1 MRTPLASW
9 RITSEFGMRQ
19 HPILGYGAMHKGVD
33 FAAPEGTPVLASA
46 SGQVSFADNDGGHG
60 LFVKIDHGSDVATGY
75 AHLSRLAPGIA
86 PGAAVRQ
93 GQLIGFV
100 GSTGLSTGPHLH
112 YEFYRAGKQVDPLAE
127 KLGVR
132 PTLGGADLERFR
144 AQVREY
150 IGQFKQAP
158 SVGDGSMVLVPPAAP
173 PRQAAS
179 EPERTDYV
187 ARKSAPKK
195 TR

>member
-1 MRTPLASW
+1 
-9 RITSEFGMRQ
+9 
-19 HPILGYGAMHKGVD
+19 MHKGVD
-33 FAAPEGTPVLASA
+33 FGAPEGTPVLASA
-46 SGQVSFADNDGGHG
+46 SGQVSFADTDGGHG
-60 LFVKIDHGSDVATGY
+60 LFVKIDHGSDVGTGY

-112 YEFYRAGKQVDPLAE
+112 YEFYRGGKPVDPLAE

-132 PTLGGADLERFR
+132 PALTGAELERFR
-144 AQVREY
+144 GQVREY
-150 IGQFKQAP
+150 VGQFKQAP

-173 PRQAAS
+173 QRQAAG
-179 EPERTDYV
+179 EPARTDHV